1 MPNIVLSRP
10 LFQLLCISWRGYRN
24 AEMSI
29 YLSVSLSLGVIAPN
43 CMHFVLL
50 RFPHHAPLAVI
61 KKTLKQRQL
70 LMVTNGSSNAHEKTY
85 AKLKTRCDSLWP
97 SRLYTRSLSIH
108 KNVKQKSVNII
119 WNSEGPANPTF
130 HVLGGSERASTDC
143 SHPIVLC
150 PWVTLM
156 RFSWKLSTSMVFM
169 FFCTN
174 LCLLPFDAAGSKC
187 LVQLGPSWQSQR
199 TAKQDQQRN
208 IYAQLRWTRHM
219 LTWFYWDGEI
229 FLSFRFAA
237 LQTKAGNAISL
248 HALSPRSRVQTFAA
262 SPPVNEMKGNY
273 LGIFLLT
280 HVGFRLG
287 SVGLIDS
294 MKPRQGTTYSVRNK
308 KKCVKLKGN
317 HEGKTHQE
325 AKHGKVK
332 GQKTKCKN

>member
-1 MPNIVLSRP
+1 MWLTLAFQTLHAEP
-10 LFQLLCISWRGYRN
+10 LHPQKRE
-24 AEMSI
+24 AK
-29 YLSVSLSLGVIAPN
+29 VSQ
-43 CMHFVLL
+43 
-50 RFPHHAPLAVI
+50 HH
-61 KKTLKQRQL
+61 LKQRRPRKPNFPCARWIRKGLNWLFPSYSALSVGYFDEIFLETQHI
-70 LMVTNGSSNAHEKTY
+70 NGIY
-85 AKLKTRCDSLWP
+85 
-97 SRLYTRSLSIH
+97 
-108 KNVKQKSVNII
+108 V
-119 WNSEGPANPTF
+119 
-130 HVLGGSERASTDC
+130 
-143 SHPIVLC
+143 
-150 PWVTLM
+150 
-156 RFSWKLSTSMVFM
+156 
-169 FFCTN
+169 FCTN

>member
-70 LMVTNGSSNAHEKTY
+70 LMVTNGSSNAHEKTD

-169 FFCTN
+169 FFAQISVFCLLMQQGQNVLSSLGLPGNHKELQNKINNGTSMHSWDGPDICSLDSTEMVRFSCRFVSQLCKPKQEMPSLCT
-174 LCLLPFDAAGSKC
+174 LCLQDLAYKLLQRLP
-187 LVQLGPSWQSQR
+187 L
-199 TAKQDQQRN
+199 
-208 IYAQLRWTRHM
+208 
-219 LTWFYWDGEI
+219 
-229 FLSFRFAA
+229 
-237 LQTKAGNAISL
+237 
-248 HALSPRSRVQTFAA
+248 
-262 SPPVNEMKGNY
+262 
-273 LGIFLLT
+273 
-280 HVGFRLG
+280 
-287 SVGLIDS
+287 S
-294 MKPRQGTTYSVRNK
+294 MKWREITWGYSFWR
-308 KKCVKLKGN
+308 
-317 HEGKTHQE
+317 TWDSDW
-325 AKHGKVK
+325 AP
-332 GQKTKCKN
+332 